1 MSKQRRSRFATDR
14 RAEAKSSMHGGKR
27 HAAMPTEER
36 LRWWRL
42 ERQRKPSNEGRLGE
56 GKLSG
61 PLLSPIRCSGRLHL
75 LGKDGPLDHRRGYA
89 LSFGKSPSVV
99 TLAAMKVHAGPDKD
113 GLPPSPFALE
123 YLKRTELAR
132 RSLAWKELYDPII
145 PTLFLRWAQRMDMK
159 PPDELVAAVEARGL
173 QVLDWKD
180 EKEKERHDESKK
192 RVVELEEYARV
203 AKEGWKKLGAAGI
216 GNAQALRDV
225 RLTAATRWQ
234 YPKWQRFRRDFEE
247 EAAKRPDELAL
258 SAVER
263 NSLLRI
269 IYGMATAVPYGFSPG
284 AARERSGSDHRERNG
299 RRRLPGD

>member
-1 MSKQRRSRFATDR
+1 
-14 RAEAKSSMHGGKR
+14 
-27 HAAMPTEER
+27 MPTEE
-36 LRWWRL
+36 LAAL
-42 ERQRKPSNEGRLGE
+42 VETERQREAEQRRRLGE
-56 GKLSG
+56 EKERARYFHHADAAADFTYWGKMAHWT
-61 PLLSPIRCSGRLHL
+61 I
-75 LGKDGPLDHRRGYA
+75 DEAIA

-180 EKEKERHDESKK
+180 VYEKEKERHDESKK

-203 AKEGWKKLGAAGI
+203 AKEGLEKLGAAGI

-225 RLTAATRWQ
+225 STARDALAAEVATLQARL
-234 YPKWQRFRRDFEE
+234 E
-247 EAAKRPDELAL
+247 EASGKRPDELAL
-258 SAVER
+258 STVER

-284 AARERSGSDHRERNG
+284 AARSEAAATIASATAAAGCPVTDETIRKWLKVAAELCGKANSTNA
-299 RRRLPGD
+299 